1 MKKILVLNEFSEE
14 NKARIRTAAQGADVR
29 FLTPGEVDAAMIADA
44 EIIVGPPPKPLLPEA
59 KSLKYVQL
67 CSAGADAYIG
77 KGVLPEDVTLCN
89 ATGAYGHAVSEHLFA
104 GILMVTKKLHLYR
117 DAQHSHA
124 WGSLGGVPALTSLT
138 ALIIGPGDIGGRLA
152 RLLRG
157 VGMRILCVRRTVAEK
172 PDFADEVYTSDQLLE
187 ILPQADIVAM
197 AVPGSPSTYHMI
209 SDKQFA
215 AMKRGVILANAGRG
229 SAIDP
234 DALVK
239 AVDEGIVGAAFLDV
253 TEPEPLPKD
262 HPLWDKPAVAIT
274 PHISGGYH
282 MPETQDTLTGI
293 VADNLARYLSG
304 APLANVV
311 DRETGYRRK

>member
-1 MKKILVLNEFSEE
+1 MKTIYVLNAFSEQ
-14 NKARIRTAAQGADVR
+14 NKARIRTAAQDAYLHVADASE
-29 FLTPGEVDAAMIADA
+29 LTKEMIAQADA
-44 EIIVGPPPKPLLPEA
+44 IVGPPPKALLPYAE
-59 KSLKYVQL
+59 KLEYVQL
-67 CSAGADAYIG
+67 CSAGADAFLS
-77 KGVLPEDVTLCN
+77 LPESITLCN

-117 DAQHSHA
+117 DAQKEHA

-138 ALIIGPGDIGGRLA
+138 AHIIGPGDIGGRLA

-172 PDFADEVYTSDQLLE
+172 PDFADEVYTSDQLLSV
-187 ILPQADIVAM
+187 LPQADIVAM

-209 SDKQFA
+209 SKPQFD

-234 DALVK
+234 DALCA
-239 AVDEGIVGAAFLDV
+239 AVDDGIVGAAFLDV
-253 TEPEPLPKD
+253 TEPEPLPKE

-282 MPETQDTLTGI
+282 MPETEDTLAGI
-293 VADNLARYLSG
+293 VADNLERYLNG
-304 APLANVV
+304 APLANIV
-311 DRETGYRRK
+311 DRKTGYRRK